1 MRLCD
6 WYSVL
11 RSYRS
16 EEREREAEM
25 VHKIR
30 PLLRIGTSTMLLYF
44 AGLWKADGRDHPR
57 DHNNIKMMD

>member
-6 WYSVL
+6 WYSVHI
-11 RSYRS
+11 
-16 EEREREAEM
+16 EVKKEREREAEM